1 MVGRVGR
8 LFGNIER
15 FERLGGTS
23 EEAGKGLDNIV
34 FLIRGDTFTWMVI
47 RSARESIGHR
57 SLFAWTV
64 DDVEPRSARGC
75 DGRSGWWCKLAGACV
90 DNGQRPR
97 RWPRI
102 LFPTKCL
109 NWVVGLT
116 WEMANPNRRRK
127 RRFGEWSD
135 TKDRNE

>member
-8 LFGNIER
+8 LVGNIER

-23 EEAGKGLDNIV
+23 EEAGKGLDKIV
-34 FLIRGDTFTWMVI
+34 FLIRSDTFTWMVI

-75 DGRSGWWCKLAGACV
+75 DGRSGWWYKLAGACV

-102 LFPTKCL
+102 LFL
-109 NWVVGLT
+109 GLT
-116 WEMANPNRRRK
+116 WEMTNPQPKEEASVWRMV
-127 RRFGEWSD
+127 GYEGS
-135 TKDRNE
+135 

>member
-8 LFGNIER
+8 LFKNIER

-64 DDVEPRSARGC
+64 DDDEPRR
-75 DGRSGWWCKLAGACV
+75 
-90 DNGQRPR
+90 
-97 RWPRI
+97 
-102 LFPTKCL
+102 
-109 NWVVGLT
+109 
-116 WEMANPNRRRK
+116 
-127 RRFGEWSD
+127 
-135 TKDRNE
+135 